1 LANLEAT
8 TFVDA
13 LGSDPCKNH
22 LTVRCMLENKVACSL
37 CLYVLAPLLS
47 PGPPVSFQLARAP
60 LSMSG
65 RPRIGCVSR
74 AYYRT
79 MLLKVRFRI
88 IGMLKVGALTFVGSL
103 LNGPGR
109 PNSSLPY
116 SLDRPV
122 WRLSR
127 IQIRRAPRPPA
138 TKIVPQDSRNGHHRR
153 VMAPRLLPLPCSYL
167 NGTLLEQHHL
177 INPLK
182 TLRYWEERL
191 SL

>member
-1 LANLEAT
+1 VLANLEAT

-22 LTVRCMLENKVACSL
+22 LTVRCMLANKVACSL

-127 IQIRRAPRPPA
+127 IQIRRAPRPPCHENRA
-138 TKIVPQDSRNGHHRR
+138 ARLAQWTPPPRHGASFAASALQLPKRHAVRA
-153 VMAPRLLPLPCSYL
+153 APS
-167 NGTLLEQHHL
+167 N
-177 INPLK
+177 
-182 TLRYWEERL
+182 
-191 SL
+191 